1 MIEFNYFKKSYVAGK
16 NFDYY
21 TYIYIHT
28 PFLLAKFYY
37 IVHPLLYVVVLLI
50 RRKYFTKIRLH
61 IPMERVRPISHLW
74 KI

>member
-37 IVHPLLYVVVLLI
+37 IVHPLYTSS
-50 RRKYFTKIRLH
+50 YY
-61 IPMERVRPISHLW
+61 
-74 KI
+74 